1 MKIGDITATLV
12 KKAVVNVIY
21 KEWLHEGHIDIE
33 HTEDFRC
40 VIDGKLYEITVRE
53 VGNDIGTDYEAY
65 KIALTALRPVSREQ
79 VEKMRGKW
87 IDARYS
93 SKDVPQCQCSI
104 CGKKYIGLET
114 DFCQYCGAPMT
125 DKAVDILWK
134 RLEEALK
141 DGN

>member
-1 MKIGDITATLV
+1 MKIGDITATLA

-125 DKAVDILWK
+125 DKAVDMVME

>member
-1 MKIGDITATLV
+1 MTREETIIILREKRDECKSFYDLSANPERDYPGATMYLKALDLAIAALHPIT
-12 KKAVVNVIY
+12 
-21 KEWLHEGHIDIE
+21 
-33 HTEDFRC
+33 
-40 VIDGKLYEITVRE
+40 
-53 VGNDIGTDYEAY
+53 
-65 KIALTALRPVSREQ
+65 REQ

-93 SKDVPQCQCSI
+93 SKDVPKCQCSI

-134 RLEEALK
+134 RLEALH
-141 DGN
+141 GET

>member
-21 KEWLHEGHIDIE
+21 KEWLHDGHIDIE

-65 KIALTALRPVSREQ
+65 KIALTALRTVSREQ
-79 VEKMRGKW
+79 VEKVWRGEWKYSPPPPMPTGW
-87 IDARYS
+87 SASAGRSLPSEGSRSINRPANGNTPSWRPGIARFDA
-93 SKDVPQCQCSI
+93 
-104 CGKKYIGLET
+104 CGT
-114 DFCQYCGAPMT
+114 AST
-125 DKAVDILWK
+125 
-134 RLEEALK
+134 
-141 DGN
+141 